1 MTEVV
6 STIASV
12 RAATDAARLGGGR
25 VGLVPTMGYL
35 HAGHRSLMRAAR
47 SDCDLVVVSVFVNPM
62 QFGPSEDLDRYP
74 RDLDGDIAACADEH
88 VDLVFAPSVREVY
101 PEYPPATVVHVDGLT
116 EGLCGASRPGHFD
129 GVTTVVAKLFAII
142 GPCRAYFGEKDAQQ
156 LAVVRR
162 MGLDLNLPVDVVG
175 CPIVREPDGLALSS
189 RNAYL
194 TTEERAAAP
203 GIARSLR
210 AATAAVDGGEREAA
224 VLTAGV
230 RAVLGAI
237 DGLDID
243 YVECVDA
250 DTIAPIERLRGEVL
264 LAVAVRLGQTR
275 LIDNVRFRLAP

>member
-6 STIASV
+6 STVASV
-12 RAATDAARLGGGR
+12 RAAADAARVAGGT
-25 VGLVPTMGYL
+25 VGLVPTMGFL
-35 HAGHRSLMRAAR
+35 HAGHRSLMHAAR
-47 SDCDLVVVSVFVNPM
+47 SECDLVVVSVFVNPM
-62 QFGPSEDLDRYP
+62 QFGPNEDLDRYP
-74 RDLDGDIAACADEH
+74 RDLDGDLGACAAEG
-88 VDLVFAPSVREVY
+88 VDLVFAPGVREVY
-101 PEYPPATVVHVDGLT
+101 PEYPPATVVHVEGLT
-116 EGLCGASRPGHFD
+116 ERLCGASRPGHFD

-142 GPCRAYFGEKDAQQ
+142 GPCHAYFGEKDAQQ

-162 MGLDLNLPVDVVG
+162 MALDLNLPVEVVG

-194 TTEERAAAP
+194 TATERAAAP

-210 AATAAVDGGEREAA
+210 AASAAVDGGERDAA
-224 VLTAGV
+224 VVIGLV
-230 RAVLGAI
+230 RAALDAI
-237 DGLDID
+237 HGLDID

-250 DTIAPIERLRGEVL
+250 DTIRPIERLGGEVL

>member
-6 STIASV
+6 STVASV
-12 RAATDAARLGGGR
+12 RAAADAARVAGGT
-25 VGLVPTMGYL
+25 VGLVPTMGFL
-35 HAGHRSLMRAAR
+35 HAGHRSLMHAAR
-47 SDCDLVVVSVFVNPM
+47 SECDLVVVSVFVNPM
-62 QFGPSEDLDRYP
+62 QFGPNEDLDRYP
-74 RDLDGDIAACADEH
+74 RDLDGDLGACAAEG
-88 VDLVFAPSVREVY
+88 VDLVFAPGVREVY
-101 PEYPPATVVHVDGLT
+101 PEYPPATVVHVEGLT
-116 EGLCGASRPGHFD
+116 ERLCGASRPGHFD

-142 GPCRAYFGEKDAQQ
+142 GPCHAYFGEKDAQQ

-162 MGLDLNLPVDVVG
+162 MALDLNLPVEVVG

-194 TTEERAAAP
+194 TATERAVAP

-210 AATAAVDGGEREAA
+210 AASAAVDGGERDAA
-224 VLTAGV
+224 VVIGLV
-230 RAVLGAI
+230 RAALDAI
-237 DGLDID
+237 HGLDID

-250 DTIAPIERLRGEVL
+250 DTIRPIERLGGEVL